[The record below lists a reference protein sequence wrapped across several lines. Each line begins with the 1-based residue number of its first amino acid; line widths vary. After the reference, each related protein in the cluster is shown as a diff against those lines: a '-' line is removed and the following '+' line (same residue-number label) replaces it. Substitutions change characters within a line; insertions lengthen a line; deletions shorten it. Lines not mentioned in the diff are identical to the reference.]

1 MRKFLSRNDHV
12 RNKDCQE
19 KAAVTR
25 LADEKLIKYLQEPDF
40 VSHTIIPEMDHFNEH
55 NRVGMYP
62 HPINIAVGPYSSLL
76 FLKLNQERYGSKSYM
91 AQLHNPQ
98 VEVLEESV
106 AAKEVHFTNNIIF
119 LTGKDGPFK
128 FHEVFK
134 VSVLVDVRER
144 RNRGEVLVKANELGF
159 ALGGTVVE
167 VKLKCD
173 YGARGFHSDQINF
186 WNAENQSTFQFEAI
200 NVVSSMEPARKV
212 ILLFPSI

>member
-1 MRKFLSRNDHV
+1 
-12 RNKDCQE
+12 
-19 KAAVTR
+19 
-25 LADEKLIKYLQEPDF
+25 
-40 VSHTIIPEMDHFNEH
+40 MDHFNEH

-144 RNRGEVLVKANELGF
+144 RNRGEVLVKVNELGF

-167 VKLKCD
+167 IKLKCD

-212 ILLFPSI
+212 ILFFPSI

>member
-1 MRKFLSRNDHV
+1 MRKFLSQNDRV
-12 RNKDCQE
+12 GNKDCQE

-25 LADEKLIKYLQEPDF
+25 FADEKLIKYLQEPDF
-40 VSHTIIPEMDHFNEH
+40 VSHTIIPNEH

-62 HPINIAVGPYSSLL
+62 HPINIAVGLYSSML

-98 VEVLEESV
+98 VEVLEVS
-106 AAKEVHFTNNIIF
+106 AKEVHFTNNIIF

-144 RNRGEVLVKANELGF
+144 RNRGEVLVKVN
-159 ALGGTVVE
+159 
-167 VKLKCD
+167 
-173 YGARGFHSDQINF
+173 
-186 WNAENQSTFQFEAI
+186 
-200 NVVSSMEPARKV
+200 
-212 ILLFPSI
+212 